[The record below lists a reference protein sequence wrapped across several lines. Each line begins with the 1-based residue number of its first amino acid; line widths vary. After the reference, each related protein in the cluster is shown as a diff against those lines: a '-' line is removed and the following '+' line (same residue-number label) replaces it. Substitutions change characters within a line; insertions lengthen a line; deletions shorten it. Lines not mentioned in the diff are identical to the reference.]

1 MFLRFDSIGKRFGGV
16 TALDDVSFDVERG
29 TVHAIVGENGAGKS
43 TLMKIVSGVYPSG
56 QYDGSFSIDGK
67 PCRFASIGQ
76 AEEGGVALIPQE
88 LAVIGDMTVAE
99 NLFLNAWPSRFGVID
114 WDLLHNET
122 RRHLDSIGL
131 QVAFDAPMKSL
142 SAAQQQMVLIAKALS
157 KNARILVFDEPTSS
171 LSLAETDVLFDRI
184 RDLRGRGITALYIS
198 HKLDEIIAISDSTT
212 VLRDG
217 RFVLTEPTSTLTPD
231 AIASHMVGRQMSS
244 MYPRTTKTPGETAL
258 QVRGLRAYP
267 ADLPETEQNA
277 RLHGIDL
284 AARRGEILGIY
295 GLVGAGRTELLLSL
309 FGAWPG
315 KVTFDAFTV
324 FGGAVAQASPET
336 MLGHGVG
343 LLGEDRKK
351 SGIIPNKSLRWNV
364 TLASL
369 RKISRHAV
377 LDELLERV
385 RPDRYLKDLRVKA
398 PSSDVDI
405 DNLSGGNQQKVLIG
419 RWLSA
424 ESRILLLDDP
434 TRGVDIG
441 AKVEIFEILNRL
453 AAEGVAIVFVTSE
466 LPEVLGIADR
476 IVVMHEGRIAA
487 ELDWRDA
494 SEQKIIQFAAGSA

>member
-1 MFLRFDSIGKRFGGV
+1 VFLRFDSIGKRFGGV
-16 TALDDVSFDVERG
+16 TALDGVSFAVERG
-29 TVHAIVGENGAGKS
+29 SVHAIVGENGAGKS
-43 TLMKIVSGVYPSG
+43 TLMKIVSGVYPAG
-56 QYDGSFSIDGK
+56 QYDGTFSMDGK
-67 PCRFASIGQ
+67 ACRFASVGQ
-76 AEEGGVALIPQE
+76 AEEGGIALIPQE

-99 NLFLNAWPSRFGVID
+99 NLFLNAWPNRWGVVD
-114 WDLLHNET
+114 WELLHNET
-122 RRHLDSIGL
+122 RRHLDAIGL
-131 QVAFDAPMKSL
+131 PVSFDTPMKSL

-171 LSLAETDVLFDRI
+171 LSLAETEVLFARI
-184 RDLRGRGITALYIS
+184 RELRARGITSLYIS
-198 HKLDEIIAISDSTT
+198 HKLDEIIAISDATT

-217 RFVLTEPTSTLTPD
+217 RFVVTRPTDELTPD

-244 MYPRTTKTPGETAL
+244 MYPRTERALGDTAL
-258 QVRGLRAYP
+258 DVRGLRAYP
-267 ADLPETEQNA
+267 AGQPESE
-277 RLHGIDL
+277 RRPVLHGVDL
-284 AARRGEILGIY
+284 AVKRGEILGIY

-315 KVTFDAFTV
+315 RVTYDAFTV
-324 FGGAVAQASPET
+324 FGEEVAPASPEA
-336 MLGHGVG
+336 MLRHGIG

-369 RKISRHAV
+369 RKISRAMV
-377 LDELLERV
+377 LDETVERV
-385 RPDRYLKDLRVKA
+385 GSEKYLAELRVKA

-419 RWLSA
+419 RWLFA

-453 AAEGVAIVFVTSE
+453 AAEGVAVVFVTSE

-487 ELDWRDA
+487 ELDWREA
-494 SEQKIIQFAAGSA
+494 SEEKIIQFAAGNA